1 MQLNPVVAS
10 WGAVTDMH
18 FIREEVDSAKLL
30 ECLASSIHQG
40 FSIVDRDLRLVMVN
54 KTALELLQIP
64 DSVLDKDRSLEG
76 IFRFNAERGDY
87 GPGDTDKLVQER
99 MDLARLFLPHDF
111 IRTRPDGTVLRIQGT
126 PMTDGGFMT
135 IYTDVTAE
143 HEQERALKDAQAR
156 LETSL
161 DQRTRELM
169 ENRDMLLNSINAIK
183 DGLAVADAAGRV
195 VLANNKMREI
205 YPEMADLLARNARV
219 SEVIRSVFPEEPDR
233 DLDELSDS
241 SSMWTER
248 RFPDGCWYRV
258 TRTRTD
264 EGGMLSVYSDIT
276 TYKEQHS
283 VLQSHTD
290 ELVRHLRKEKELN
303 EMQREFVSMASH
315 EFRTPLAIIDS
326 NAQRMLR
333 KADRLE
339 PEALVERLGNIRD
352 SVERMQYLIN
362 RFLNFSQ
369 SQSVGMQIDRE
380 PVALRDLVTTVCDR
394 QKGIAKTHDFHIDV
408 ELLPETADLDRKL
421 IEQSLSNLISN
432 AVKYSPE
439 HSRITVIGSQMGDQV
454 VISVRDQGVGIPKEE
469 IPNIF
474 KRYYRASTSSGI
486 AGTGIGLNMTKMI
499 VQKHGGTVH
508 VESEVGNGTT
518 ITVALPLLAQKLRE
532 RRAKAG

>member
-1 MQLNPVVAS
+1 
-10 WGAVTDMH
+10 MH
-18 FIREEVDSAKLL
+18 FIREGIDSTRLL
-30 ECLASSIHQG
+30 ECLASTIHQG

-54 KTALELLQIP
+54 RTALDLLQIP
-64 DSVLDKDRSLEG
+64 DGVLDKDRSLES

-111 IRTRPDGTVLRIQGT
+111 IRIRPDGTVLRIQGT
-126 PMTDGGFMT
+126 PMADGGFIS

-143 HEQERALKDAQAR
+143 HEQEKALTDAQAR

-183 DGLAVADAAGRV
+183 DGLAVADPEGRV

-205 YPEMADLLARNARV
+205 YPKMADFLARNAQV
-219 SEVIRSVFPEEPDR
+219 SEVIRSLFPDEPDR

-241 SSMWTER
+241 NSMWTER
-248 RFPDGCWYRV
+248 RFPDGCWYRI
-258 TRTRTD
+258 TRTRTE

-339 PEALVERLGNIRD
+339 TEVLVERLGNIRD

-369 SQSVGMQIDRE
+369 SQSVGMEIDRE
-380 PVALRDLVTTVCDR
+380 PVALRDLVMTVCDR
-394 QKGIAKTHDFHIDV
+394 QKGIAKTHTFHIDV
-408 ELLPETADLDRKL
+408 ELLPETVDLDRKL

-439 HSRITVIGSQMGDQV
+439 HSRITVTGSRMGDQV

-469 IPNIF
+469 MPNIF
-474 KRYYRASTSSGI
+474 KRYFRASTSSGI

-508 VESEVGNGTT
+508 VESEVGKGTT
-518 ITVALPLLAQKLRE
+518 ITVALPLLEETLRE